1 MRREYFDL
9 HVSNTDWVSAE
20 DEPRKPTIVIAFEGP
35 REVLE
40 TRLAGTDEGLVEAS
54 ETDVN
59 YRFHADGPAGD
70 GVLSVTNRITGDF
83 VLELNATADGV
94 LEFIRAARAYGE
106 RAADGD
112 GRYQLVVRFEDEEL
126 LAHEK
131 STFLVYNH
139 EGNLVR
145 QHSLI
150 PGGVEL

>member
-9 HVSNTDWVSAE
+9 HVSNTDWVAT
-20 DEPRKPTIVIAFEGP
+20 DGQPAKPTVTIDFDGP
-35 REVLE
+35 SEVLE
-40 TRLAGTDEGLVEAS
+40 ERLAGADDGLVAAD

-59 YRFHADGPAGD
+59 YRLHADDGD

-83 VLELNATADGV
+83 VLELNADSDGV
-94 LEFIRAARAYGE
+94 LGFIRAARAYGE
-106 RAADGD
+106 ATDGE
-112 GRYQLVVRFEDEEL
+112 GRYRVVVRFEGRDV
-126 LAHEK
+126 LAQDK
-131 STFLVYNH
+131 STFLVYNS

>member
-20 DEPRKPTIVIAFEGP
+20 GEPRKPTVVIDFDGP
-35 REVLE
+35 SKVLE
-40 TRLAGTDEGLVEAS
+40 ARLAGTDGTLVDAEQ
-54 ETDVN
+54 TDVN
-59 YRFHADGPAGD
+59 YRSHEDGPEGR

-83 VLELNATADGV
+83 VLELNADTDSV
-94 LEFIRAARAYGE
+94 LEFIRTARAYGE
-106 RAADGD
+106 HAEDD
-112 GRYQLVVRFEDEEL
+112 EGRYRIRIRLAGEEIL
-126 LAHEK
+126 THEK
-131 STFLVYNH
+131 STFLVYSH

>member
-20 DEPRKPTIVIAFEGP
+20 GEPREPTVVIDFDGP
-35 REVLE
+35 SEVLE
-40 TRLAGTDEGLVEAS
+40 SRLAGTDDTLVDAD

-59 YRFHADGPAGD
+59 YRFHADGPEGR
-70 GVLSVTNRITGDF
+70 GVLSITNRITGDF
-83 VLELNATADGV
+83 VLELNADSDTV
-94 LEFIRAARAYGE
+94 LDFIRAARAYGE
-106 RAADGD
+106 SAEEDEGRYRVTIRLDGD
-112 GRYQLVVRFEDEEL
+112 EILT
-126 LAHEK
+126 HEN

>member
-20 DEPRKPTIVIAFEGP
+20 AEPRKPTIVIAFDGP
-35 REVLE
+35 REVLR
-40 TRLAGTDEGLVEAS
+40 TSLAGTDDGLVEAN

-59 YRFHADGPAGD
+59 YRFHAEGPSGD

-106 RAADGD
+106 RTADGD
-112 GRYQLVVRFEDEEL
+112 GRYRLVVRFEDEDL
-126 LAHEK
+126 LSHEK

>member
-9 HVSNTDWVSAE
+9 HVHNTDWVAA
-20 DEPRKPTIVIAFEGP
+20 DGEPRKPTVVIDFDGP
-35 REVLE
+35 SEVLE
-40 TRLAGTDEGLVEAS
+40 ARLAGHDGFVNAE

-59 YRFHADGPAGD
+59 YRFHEDGPEGQ
-70 GVLSVTNRITGDF
+70 GVLSITNRITGDF
-83 VLELNATADGV
+83 VLELNTDTHAV
-94 LEFIRAARAYGE
+94 LDFIRAARAYGE
-106 RAADGD
+106 ATANGD
-112 GRYQLVVRFEDEEL
+112 GRYQVTIHHKGEQL
-126 LAHEK
+126 LTHEK

>member
-9 HVSNTDWVSAE
+9 HVSNTDWVSA
-20 DEPRKPTIVIAFEGP
+20 DGDPQKPTVVIDFEGP
-35 REVLE
+35 NEVLE
-40 TRLAGTDEGLVEAS
+40 ARLAGTDGLVDAH

-59 YRFHADGPAGD
+59 YRFHADGPDGT
-70 GVLSVTNRITGDF
+70 GVLSITNRITGDF
-83 VLELNATADGV
+83 VLELNADADGV

-106 RAADGD
+106 HADGGE
-112 GRYQLVVRFEDEEL
+112 GRYRVTVRLDDREV
-126 LAHEK
+126 LAHDK

>member
-9 HVSNTDWVSAE
+9 HVSNTDWVTTE
-20 DEPRKPTIVIAFEGP
+20 GDPQKPTVVIDFDGP
-35 REVLE
+35 NEVLE
-40 TRLAGTDEGLVEAS
+40 ARLAGSNGLVDAD

-59 YRFHADGPAGD
+59 YRFHEDGPEGD
-70 GVLSVTNRITGDF
+70 GVLSITNRITGDF
-83 VLELNATADGV
+83 VLELNAESQGV
-94 LEFIRAARAYGE
+94 LEFIRAAHAYGE
-106 RAADGD
+106 AAEDGE
-112 GRYQLVVRFEDEEL
+112 GRYRVTIRLDDREL
-126 LAHEK
+126 LTHDK

>member
-9 HVSNTDWVSAE
+9 HVHNTDRAA
-20 DEPRKPTIVIAFEGP
+20 DGEPQKPTVVIDFDGP
-35 REVLE
+35 SEVLE
-40 TRLAGTDEGLVEAS
+40 ARLAGSDRFVDAE

-59 YRFHADGPAGD
+59 YRFHEDGPEGR
-70 GVLSVTNRITGDF
+70 GVLSITNRITGDF
-83 VLELNATADGV
+83 VLELNADTDSV

-106 RAADGD
+106 ATGSDE
-112 GRYQLVVRFEDEEL
+112 GRYQVTVRLDGNEL
-126 LAHEK
+126 LTHEK

>member
-9 HVSNTDWVSAE
+9 HVSNTDWVAV
-20 DEPRKPTIVIAFEGP
+20 DGQPAKPTLTIDFDGP
-35 REVLE
+35 SEVLE
-40 TRLAGTDEGLVEAS
+40 ERLAGADGGLVDAS

-59 YRFHADGPAGD
+59 YRLHADDGD

-83 VLELNATADGV
+83 VLELNADADGV
-94 LEFIRAARAYGE
+94 LGFIRAARAYGE
-106 RAADGD
+106 ATDD
-112 GRYQLVVRFEDEEL
+112 EGRYQMVVRFEGRDVL
-126 LAHEK
+126 TQDK
-131 STFLVYNH
+131 TTFLVYNS

>member
-9 HVSNTDWVSAE
+9 HVSNTDWVTTE
-20 DEPRKPTIVIAFEGP
+20 GDPQKPTVVIDFDGP
-35 REVLE
+35 SEVLE
-40 TRLAGTDEGLVEAS
+40 ARLAGSNGLVDAD

-59 YRFHADGPAGD
+59 YRFHEDGPEGD
-70 GVLSVTNRITGDF
+70 GVLSITNRITGDF
-83 VLELNATADGV
+83 VLELNAESQGV

-106 RAADGD
+106 AAADGD
-112 GRYQLVVRFEDEEL
+112 GRYRVTVRLDDEEL
-126 LAHEK
+126 LTHDK

>member
-1 MRREYFDL
+1 MRRENFDV
-9 HVSNTDWVSAE
+9 HVSNTEWVTAG
-20 DEPRKPTIVIAFEGP
+20 DEPSKPTVAIEFDGP
-35 REVLE
+35 SECLQS
-40 TRLAGTDEGLVEAS
+40 RLAGTEGTVVDAE

-59 YRFHADGPAGD
+59 YRFHADSEGE
-70 GVLSVTNRITGDF
+70 GVLSITNRITGDF
-83 VLELNATADGV
+83 ILELNTDSDGV

-106 RAADGD
+106 HTDEN
-112 GRYQLVVRFEDEEL
+112 GRYCITVAQDGERL

-131 STFLVYNH
+131 STFLVYND

>member
-1 MRREYFDL
+1 MRREYFEL
-9 HVSNTDWVSAE
+9 HVTNTDPLSAE
-20 DEPRKPTIVIAFEGP
+20 GEPRKPTIAIAFDGP
-35 REVLE
+35 DEVLE
-40 TRLAGTDEGLVEAS
+40 RRLAGTDDGLVEAH

-59 YRFHADGPAGD
+59 YRFHEAGPDGT
-70 GVLSVTNRITGDF
+70 GVLSITNRITGDF
-83 VLELNATADGV
+83 VLELNADAEGV

-106 RAADGD
+106 HAADGD
-112 GRYQLVVRFEDEEL
+112 GRYRITVSLTDREVL
-126 LAHEK
+126 SHEK

>member
-9 HVSNTDWVSAE
+9 HVSNTDWVSSE
-20 DEPRKPTIVIAFEGP
+20 GDPRKPTVIIDFDGP
-35 REVLE
+35 GEVLE
-40 TRLAGTDEGLVEAS
+40 ARLAGSDGFVDAE

-59 YRFHADGPAGD
+59 YRFHADGPEGN

-83 VLELNATADGV
+83 VLELNTDTDAV
-94 LEFIRAARAYGE
+94 LDFIRAARAYGE
-106 RAADGD
+106 ADGD
-112 GRYQLVVRFEDEEL
+112 GEGRYRVTIRLDGEEVL
-126 LAHEK
+126 THEK

>member
-1 MRREYFDL
+1 MRREYFDF

-20 DEPRKPTIVIAFEGP
+20 GEPRKPTVVIDFDGP
-35 REVLE
+35 DEVLE
-40 TRLAGTDEGLVEAS
+40 SRLAGTDGSFVTAGQ
-54 ETDVN
+54 TDVN
-59 YRFHADGPAGD
+59 YRFHDDGPEGS

-83 VLELNATADGV
+83 VLELNAESDRV

-106 RAADGD
+106 QAGDGD
-112 GRYQLVVRFEDEEL
+112 GRYRITVRLDGREL
-126 LAHEK
+126 LTHEK
-131 STFLVYNH
+131 STFLVYNQ